1 VTVSSGEEEV
11 PMSTAA
17 AGPDAGHATAA
28 PPARVVS
35 SWNEWDPLEE
45 VIVGR
50 LEGAAAPPSHVTMVG
65 NLPARAARLY
75 PLLAGRRYPRIL
87 VRPAQRELEGFV
99 RLLESAGIT
108 VRRPDVV
115 DFSLRYGS
123 PHWTSNGFCTA
134 SPRDAILVIGDELIE
149 TPMAWRSRYFE
160 THAYRTLLKEYWKQG
175 ARWVSAP
182 KPQLLDCLY
191 DDAFVPPAKGEPVRY
206 IINDFEPVFDA
217 ADFVRCGVDLFVTRS
232 NATNPSGIEWLR
244 RHLGPRFSIHEIRSH
259 CPQPLHIDTTFVP
272 LAPGKV
278 LINPEYVDAKEL
290 PPILKSWDVLVAPE
304 PDPIRGLR
312 NLHLSMVSKW
322 ISTNV
327 LMLDPE
333 RVVVEESQRSMIR
346 LLERH
351 GFTPIPCPFMNYKPF
366 GGSFHCAT
374 LDIRRRGELQ
384 SYF

>member
-1 VTVSSGEEEV
+1 
-11 PMSTAA
+11 MSTAA
-17 AGPDAGHATAA
+17 AGPEPDRVTAGQ
-28 PPARVVS
+28 PGGMVN

-50 LEGAAAPPSHVTMVG
+50 LEGAAAPPGHVTMVG

-75 PLLAGRRYPRIL
+75 PLLAGRRYPQIL

-99 RLLESAGIT
+99 RLLEAEGIT

-134 SPRDAILVIGDELIE
+134 SPRDGILVIGDELIE

-160 THAYRTLLKEYWKQG
+160 THAYRALLKEYWKQG
-175 ARWVSAP
+175 ARWIAAP
-182 KPQLLDCLY
+182 KPELLDCLY
-191 DDAFVPPAKGEPVRY
+191 ADDFVPPAKGEPVRY

-217 ADFVRCGVDLFVTRS
+217 ADFVRCGTDLFVTRS
-232 NATNPSGIEWLR
+232 NATNASGIEWLR

-259 CPQPLHIDTTFVP
+259 CPQPLHIDTTFMP

-278 LINPEYVDAKEL
+278 LINPEYVDPEEL
-290 PPILKSWDVLVAPE
+290 PPILKSWDILVAPE

-312 NLHLSMVSKW
+312 NFHLSMVSKW
-322 ISTNV
+322 ISMNV
-327 LMLDPE
+327 LMLDTE
-333 RVVVEESQRSMIR
+333 RVVVEESQLSMIR

-351 GFTPIPCPFMNYKPF
+351 GLKPVPCAFMNYKPF

-374 LDIRRRGELQ
+374 LDLRRRGTLQ

>member
-1 VTVSSGEEEV
+1 MSSSAVSEPDRTTE
-11 PMSTAA
+11 TANA
-17 AGPDAGHATAA
+17 C
-28 PPARVVS
+28 VVN

-45 VIVGR
+45 VVVGR

-65 NLPARAARLY
+65 NLPRKAARLY
-75 PLLAGRRYPRIL
+75 PLLAGRRYPRL
-87 VRPAQRELEGFV
+87 LLKPAQRELDGFV
-99 RLLESAGIT
+99 RLLESEGIT
-108 VRRPDVV
+108 VRRPDII
-115 DFSLRYGS
+115 DFSVRYGS
-123 PHWTSNGFCTA
+123 PNWSSNGFCTA
-134 SPRDAILVIGDELIE
+134 SPRDGILVIGDQLIE

-160 THAYRTLLKEYWKQG
+160 THAYRTLLKEYWSQG
-175 ARWVSAP
+175 ARWISAP

-191 DDAFVPPAKGEPVRY
+191 DERFTPPAKGEPVRY

-217 ADFVRCGVDLFVTRS
+217 ADFVRCGRDLFVTRS
-232 NATNPSGIEWLR
+232 NATNTSGVAWLR
-244 RHLGPRFSIHEIRSH
+244 RHLGSDFTIHEITRH

-278 LINPEYVDAKEL
+278 LINPEYVDPREL
-290 PPILKSWDVLVAPE
+290 PAILKSWDILVAPE

-322 ISTNV
+322 ISLNV

-333 RVVVEESQRSMIR
+333 RVVVEASQVSMIK
-346 LLERH
+346 LLKDH
-351 GFTPIPCPFMNYKPF
+351 GFKPIPCPLMNYKPF

-374 LDIRRRGELQ
+374 LDIRRRGTLQ

>member
-1 VTVSSGEEEV
+1 MSSSAVSEPDRTTE
-11 PMSTAA
+11 TANA
-17 AGPDAGHATAA
+17 C
-28 PPARVVS
+28 VVN

-45 VIVGR
+45 VVVGR

-65 NLPARAARLY
+65 NLPRKAARLY
-75 PLLAGRRYPRIL
+75 PLLAGRRYPRL
-87 VRPAQRELEGFV
+87 LLKPAQRELDGFV
-99 RLLESAGIT
+99 RLLESEGIT
-108 VRRPDVV
+108 VRRPDII
-115 DFSLRYGS
+115 DFSVRYGS
-123 PHWTSNGFCTA
+123 PNWSSNGFCTA
-134 SPRDAILVIGDELIE
+134 SPRDGILVIGDQLIE

-160 THAYRTLLKEYWKQG
+160 THAYRRLLKEYWSQG
-175 ARWVSAP
+175 ARWISAP

-191 DDAFVPPAKGEPVRY
+191 DERFTPPAKGAPVRY

-217 ADFVRCGVDLFVTRS
+217 ADFVRCGRDLFVTRS
-232 NATNPSGIEWLR
+232 NATNTSGVAWLR
-244 RHLGPRFSIHEIRSH
+244 RHLGSDFTIHEITSH

-278 LINPEYVDAKEL
+278 LINPEYVDPREL
-290 PPILKSWDVLVAPE
+290 PAILKSWDILVAPE

-322 ISTNV
+322 ISLNV

-333 RVVVEESQRSMIR
+333 RVVVEASQVSMIK
-346 LLERH
+346 LLKDH
-351 GFTPIPCPFMNYKPF
+351 GFKPIPCPLMNYKPF

-374 LDIRRRGELQ
+374 LDIRRRGTLQ